1 MTSRQIYEAVLIELN
16 KNNAPSLRL
25 HEFNYLFNKAIN
37 EFVDETY
44 AQYDTTQA
52 ITDSLRVL
60 QSETTLTPEKIKV
73 SFDIL
78 PNVVTNIEGIPT
90 IKENQNDDKQTFD
103 LSGANYQ
110 VFLPEDYLHL
120 LNCTCIYQV
129 LKQNKCYNAGDFV
142 QIPATKLT
150 SDSWSTIMTDV
161 YNRPSPMKPY
171 YYLHNRNYQQNMP
184 TNSYV
189 PEPTN
194 ENSETNTKFKGSS
207 QGNDVRIVSAT
218 ADFTNKTTKQ
228 VIHICTYDDIS
239 NTITGSTWYEVGTN
253 KLIGRLGT
261 HIPLDSLSN
270 LNRND
275 NVLQPFSRT
284 INLNNYQVSVVEKP
298 AAVRF
303 ANPQQ
308 VRMEIR
314 YGRDDSVYRLVAV
327 VVDYVKAPQFIR
339 LTQDEIDLTSDT
351 SQIMEY
357 PDFVCQKI
365 INKLV
370 ALLLERSSDPRLTTN
385 VQINRTMVSPAQPQS
400 TQN

>member
-90 IKENQNDDKQTFD
+90 IKENQKDDKQTFD

-189 PEPTN
+189 PQ
-194 ENSETNTKFKGSS
+194 NSDMSSDKWKGTTH
-207 QGNDVRIVSAT
+207 GNDVRNIANT
-218 ADFTNKTTKQ
+218 AKYQINNRIID
-228 VIHICTYDDIS
+228 IYSYDG
-239 NTITGSTWYEVGTN
+239 TTWYAAEDDTQ
-253 KLIGRLGT
+253 
-261 HIPLDSLSN
+261 IPNFNPAQASEKQSASLKA
-270 LNRND
+270 
-275 NVLQPFSRT
+275 PFSRT
-284 INLNNYQVSVVEKP
+284 INLNNYQASVVEKP

-303 ANPQQ
+303 ANPQK

-327 VVDYVKAPQFIR
+327 VVDYVKAPQIIR

>member
-37 EFVDETY
+37 EFVDEAY
-44 AQYDTTQA
+44 QAYDTSQT

-60 QSETTLTPEKIKV
+60 QSEASLTPQEVKV
-73 SFDIL
+73 SNF
-78 PNVVTNIEGIPT
+78 GIAKIANT
-90 IKENQNDDKQTFD
+90 DKLTA
-103 LSGANYQ
+103 LSGAIYE

-120 LNCTCIYQV
+120 LNCTCIYQ
-129 LKQNKCYNAGDFV
+129 LSEQNRCYNKGDCIQV
-142 QIPATKLT
+142 PATKLT
-150 SDSWSTIMTDV
+150 SDSWSNIMTDV

-184 TNSYV
+184 TNSY
-189 PEPTN
+189 N
-194 ENSETNTKFKGSS
+194 KITNT
-207 QGNDVRIVSAT
+207 GNDVTPAYYGIYTGAG
-218 ADFTNKTTKQ
+218 DNLQ
-228 VIHICTYDDIS
+228 VYSPDKE
-239 NTITGSTWYEVGTN
+239 TWYEMN
-253 KLIGRLGT
+253 
-261 HIPLDSLSN
+261 SN
-270 LNRND
+270 TKVEGATKY
-275 NVLQPFSRT
+275 NVQDISGKVEAPFSRT
-284 INLNNYQVSVVEKP
+284 INLNDYQVSVVEKP

-314 YGRDDSVYRLVAV
+314 YGRDKSVYQLIGV